1 MANTEVLIIGCGI
14 AGATAALRLARNPE
28 RQITIITRATE
39 AHESNTRYAQGGII
53 GRGPDDNSQLLFED
67 IIAAGA
73 GVTSPEAARILAD
86 EGPPLLNEVLERT
99 AGVIFDHTE
108 EGTPVWGQEAAH
120 SRRRILHVGD
130 STGLAIMN
138 GLVSAL
144 KQFPNIKIQTEATA
158 VDLIT
163 FPHHSRNPL
172 DNYREISCHGCYV
185 FDRTEKTVHR
195 YLASA
200 TILATGGLGRIY
212 RNTTNPVGARGDGL
226 AMAHRA
232 GARIAN
238 AEYVQFHPTALAAPG
253 AEGLLISE
261 AVRGEGGVLLTPD
274 LRPFMERYSPK
285 WGDLAPRDVVARA
298 IHHEMEANAYSYV
311 LLDIASHMK
320 AEAIRERFPF
330 IYDQCLRVGLDV
342 STEPIPVVPAAHY
355 FCGGVLV
362 DEWARSTIRNLYA
375 VGEISC
381 TGVHGAN
388 RLASTSLL
396 EGLVWGNRAAL
407 AVEKALTE
415 RTVGP
420 AAQFED
426 IPSWDES
433 GLSSDPDP
441 ALIQGDMQTIQNI
454 MWHYVGLVRSG
465 ERLSRAIRELRHLWN
480 EIETFYRT
488 TKLSDGL
495 IGLRNAVEV
504 ALIVAQAAQ
513 HNRQSRGCH
522 YRQDSVSVTGDRLI

>member
-1 MANTEVLIIGCGI
+1 LAQTEVLIIGCGI
-14 AGATAALRLARNPE
+14 AGATTALRLARNPQ
-28 RQITIITRATE
+28 RQITVITRARDSR
-39 AHESNTRYAQGGII
+39 ESNTRYAQGGII
-53 GRGPDDNSQLLFED
+53 GRGPDDSAELLYED

-73 GVTSPEAARILAD
+73 GVTSPKAARILAD
-86 EGPPLLNEVLERT
+86 EGPLLLNEILEKT
-99 AGVIFDHTE
+99 AGVVFDHEPSGEPT
-108 EGTPVWGQEAAH
+108 WGQEAAH

-130 STGLAIMN
+130 LTGMAIADRLIATLN
-138 GLVSAL
+138 EY
-144 KQFPNIKIQTEATA
+144 PNIKLETDATA

-163 FPHHSRNPL
+163 FPHHSRDPL
-172 DNYREISCHGCYV
+172 DNYNPISCHGAYV
-185 FDRTEKTVHR
+185 FNRDQKTVHR
-195 YLASA
+195 YLAR
-200 TILATGGLGRIY
+200 TTVLATGGLGRIY

-253 AEGLLISE
+253 AEGMLISE

-274 LRPFMERYSPK
+274 LKPFMSSYSPDWK
-285 WGDLAPRDVVARA
+285 DLAARDIVARA
-298 IHHEMEANAYSYV
+298 IHHEMETHGYSYV
-311 LLDIASHMK
+311 LLDLASHMSS
-320 AEAIRERFPF
+320 EAIRTRFPF
-330 IYDQCLRVGLDV
+330 IYQECLKVGFDI
-342 STEPIPVVPAAHY
+342 SKEPVPVVPAAHY

-362 DEWARSTIRNLYA
+362 DEWARASIQNLFA
-375 VGEISC
+375 IGEISC

-396 EGLVWGNRAAL
+396 EGLVWGNRAAI
-407 AVEKALTE
+407 EIE
-415 RTVGP
+415 RRLDENG
-420 AAQFED
+420 AQPTFDD
-426 IPSWDES
+426 IPRWDES
-433 GLSSDPDP
+433 GLNSDPDP

-454 MWHYVGLVRSG
+454 MWHYVGLVRTG
-465 ERLSRAIRELRHLWN
+465 ERISRAIRELRHLWN

-504 ALIVAQAAQ
+504 ALIIAQAAQ

-522 YRQDSVSVTGDRLI
+522 FRQDAVESEGDRLI

>member
-1 MANTEVLIIGCGI
+1 METEVLIIGCGI

-28 RQITIITRATE
+28 RQITIITRAHE
-39 AHESNTRYAQGGII
+39 VHESNTRYAQGGII
-53 GRGPDDNSQLLFED
+53 GRGPDDTASLLFAD
-67 IIAAGA
+67 IMAAGA
-73 GVTSPEAARILAD
+73 GVTAPVAARILAD
-86 EGPPLLNEVLERT
+86 EGPTLLNEVLERT
-99 AGVIFDHTE
+99 AHVVFDHNE
-108 EGTPVWGQEAAH
+108 DGAPVWGQEAAH

-130 STGLAIMN
+130 STGLAIIK
-138 GLVSAL
+138 GLVAAL
-144 KQFPNIKIQTEATA
+144 ANYPNIKIKSDATA

-185 FDRTEKTVHR
+185 FDRSEKTVHR
-195 YLASA
+195 YLAN
-200 TILATGGLGRIY
+200 TTVLATGGLGRIY

-261 AVRGEGGVLLTPD
+261 AVRGEGGVLLTPE
-274 LRPFMERYSPK
+274 LRPFMHRYSPEWK
-285 WGDLAPRDVVARA
+285 DLAPRDVVARA
-298 IHHEMEANAYSYV
+298 IHHEMEAQGYSFV
-311 LLDIASHMK
+311 LLDIASHMP
-320 AEAIRERFPF
+320 AEKIRERFPF
-330 IYDQCLRVGLDV
+330 IYDECLKVGLDI
-342 STEPIPVVPAAHY
+342 SREPVPVVPAAHY

-407 AVEKALTE
+407 EIERALSE
-415 RTVGP
+415 AGGQRP
-420 AAQFED
+420 DFED
-426 IPSWDES
+426 IPPWDES
-433 GLSSDPDP
+433 GLRDEPDP

-454 MWHYVGLVRSG
+454 MWHYVGLVRTAD
-465 ERLSRAIRELRHLWN
+465 RLSRAIRELRHLWN

-522 YRQDSVSVTGDRLI
+522 FRQDSVSVTGDRLI